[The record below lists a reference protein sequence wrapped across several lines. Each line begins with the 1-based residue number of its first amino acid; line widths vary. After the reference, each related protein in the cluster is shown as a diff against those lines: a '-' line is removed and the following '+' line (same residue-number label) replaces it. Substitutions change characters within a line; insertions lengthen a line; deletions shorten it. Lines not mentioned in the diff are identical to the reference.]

1 MLSSPSTSA
10 IIYRSFFI
18 EIYLQKLENLFATQL
33 LQQDTTKSFKVNTQ
47 IEVLDRVLDLKHS
60 SKTLAALLNVM

>member
-1 MLSSPSTSA
+1 MV
-10 IIYRSFFI
+10 YGSFFI

-47 IEVLDRVLDLKHS
+47 IGVLDRVLDLKPS
-60 SKTLAALLNVM
+60 SKTLADLLNVM